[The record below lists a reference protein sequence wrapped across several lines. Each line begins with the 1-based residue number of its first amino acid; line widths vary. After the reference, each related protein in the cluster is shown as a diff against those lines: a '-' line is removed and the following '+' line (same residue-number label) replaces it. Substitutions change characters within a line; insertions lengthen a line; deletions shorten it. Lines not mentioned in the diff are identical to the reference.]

1 MRFGQTLQSSIY
13 PLWKEQ
19 YVDYG
24 KLKSLLREGETFI
37 DSGQNWTDKDEE
49 QFSHEL
55 LNVELPKVEAFQT
68 ATYQRLRDRT
78 TACESKLNPLAD
90 AKNQGD
96 SPTSDRQITVA
107 SDVQKELNNITLEL
121 TELERYNRI
130 NFTGFLKAVKKH
142 DRRRGQRYRLKPML
156 QVQLNKGGLNSEEH
170 APQSLMYR
178 LSAMYEFVRSLN
190 TDRSTSEATNEI
202 LEARHDAYSSFKFFV
217 HADHVLEVKM
227 TILRHLP
234 VLIYNPS
241 TDKVVDYSQKDP
253 TITSIY
259 FDNPNFDLY
268 THKVNRAGEAGA
280 LRLRWTGKLSEQPQ
294 IFLEKKTVI
303 NNGGSRDVRIP
314 MKEKYIEP
322 FIKGGSRLEKPLQKL
337 EKRSGP
343 DSDAVQTMRNN
354 TDEVR
359 AFIIDQK
366 LEPMLRANYTRT
378 AFQIPG
384 DDRVRVSLDTNLALI
399 REDSLDSERP
409 CRDPDQWHRAE
420 VDDNKLEFPYSSIKK
435 GEINRFPYAILEVKI
450 KEGKRHSWLEDLMAS
465 HLVKEVPR
473 FSKFV
478 SGVALLFEDYVNS
491 FPFWLNDL
499 ENDIRRDPEIAFEEE
514 QQKQAKR
521 AEDEFAVG
529 SFKPGSR
536 ISASPTT
543 KPRIGSPGRFADSP
557 LDVLSKSPSG
567 RVQKL
572 RQSSLVP
579 TASVNPI
586 DREDVAASEVR
597 VTGSS
602 KPSGL
607 MSFLPIFSNSR
618 YGRRHRQKQ
627 GKIALPPGVEEP
639 GVWLKDTGVVKVEP
653 KVWLANQRT
662 FVMWQRIVILLATLG
677 LGFYNAAGLNNT
689 IAQILAIV
697 YIGFAMFSAAWGYG
711 VYMRR
716 SELIRKR
723 DGRDLD
729 YVVGPVIVS
738 FGLFIA
744 LCINFGVKYV
754 AVSRSVR
761 DIDMKNTTA
770 MQEAEV

>member
-13 PLWKEQ
+13 PPWKDQ
-19 YVDYG
+19 YIDYG
-24 KLKSLLREGETFI
+24 KLKSLLREGETFT
-37 DSGQNWTDKDEE
+37 DGGQNWTDKDEE

-55 LNVELPKVEAFQT
+55 LTVELPKVEAFQS

-90 AKNQGD
+90 ARNQGD
-96 SPTSDRQITVA
+96 SLESDRQKSIA
-107 SDVQKELNNITLEL
+107 GGVQKELNKITSEL

-156 QVQLNKGGLNSEEH
+156 QVQLNKSGLNSEEH
-170 APQSLMYR
+170 SPESLMYR
-178 LSAMYEFVRSLN
+178 LSAMYDFVRSLN
-190 TDRSTSEATNEI
+190 TDRPTSEATNEI
-202 LEARHDAYSSFKFFV
+202 LGAHHDAYSSFKFFV

-234 VLIYNPS
+234 VLIYNSS

-268 THKVNRAGEAGA
+268 TQKVNRAAEAGA
-280 LRLRWTGKLSEQPQ
+280 LRLRWTGKLREQPQ

-303 NNGGSRDVRIP
+303 NNGESRDVRIP
-314 MKEKYIEP
+314 IKEKYVEP
-322 FIKGGSRLEKPLQKL
+322 FIKGESQLEKPLQKL
-337 EKRSGP
+337 ERRNGP

-359 AFIIDQK
+359 TFIIDHK

-409 CRDPDQWHRAE
+409 CRDPDQWHRVE
-420 VDDNKLEFPYSSIKK
+420 VDDDQLEFPFSSIKK

-450 KEGKRHSWLEDLMAS
+450 KEGKRHAWLEDLMGS

-478 SGVALLFEDYVNS
+478 NGVALLFEDYVNS

-499 ENDIRRDPEIAFEEE
+499 ENDIRRDPETAFEEE

-529 SFKPGSR
+529 SFKPGSK
-536 ISASPTT
+536 ISASPTI
-543 KPRIGSPGRFADSP
+543 KPKIGSPGRLGESP
-557 LDVLSKSPSG
+557 LDVLSKSPSS
-567 RVQKL
+567 RVQKF
-572 RQSSLVP
+572 RQSSLIP
-579 TASVNPI
+579 TASVEPT
-586 DREDVAASEVR
+586 DREDVAASEVQI
-597 VTGSS
+597 TDSS

-607 MSFLPIFSNSR
+607 MSFLPVFSNSR
-618 YGRRHRQKQ
+618 YGRRHRQKE
-627 GKIALPPGVEEP
+627 GKISLPPGVEEP

-662 FVMWQRIVILLATLG
+662 FVLWQRITILLTTIG
-677 LGFYNAAGLNNT
+677 LGFYNAAGLDNMTAQT
-689 IAQILAIV
+689 IAIV
-697 YIGFAMFSAAWGYG
+697 YLGFAVFSAAWGYG

-729 YVVGPVIVS
+729 YVVGPVVVG
-738 FGLFIA
+738 FGLFTA
-744 LCINFGVKYV
+744 LCINFGVKYAAMSPNV
-754 AVSRSVR
+754 GGL
-761 DIDMKNTTA
+761 DMRNTT
-770 MQEAEV
+770 MQDAEV